1 MHHWW
6 PMYSVSWPW
15 YLRRLDPIPSPRP
28 ALIFMAHAGRKFVS
42 VHESVESVLTLN
54 TYFRFRFRPKILSF
68 TFRFRAESESSF
80 SAPFSFLAENVKPV
94 FGRSLLCTLW
104 EHRVDFSRDS
114 RIAYPAEIYQV
125 ISFQCRKPPIEE
137 WYLRPFPQLNLQWRL
152 PLPHS
157 DYNAFVLIVV
167 SSRFSA
173 KIGRFYTLLNDTRGE
188 IQSILHGEVG
198 SIQTQLHFT
207 YRSL

>member
-1 MHHWW
+1 MISFDGFGHFRIRMKTGTSCPNTSNESSHCGSVQSRPIFSIIECAVSGALHHWW

-94 FGRSLLCTLW
+94 YENT
-104 EHRVDFSRDS
+104 E
-114 RIAYPAEIYQV
+114 
-125 ISFQCRKPPIEE
+125 
-137 WYLRPFPQLNLQWRL
+137 
-152 PLPHS
+152 
-157 DYNAFVLIVV
+157 
-167 SSRFSA
+167 
-173 KIGRFYTLLNDTRGE
+173 
-188 IQSILHGEVG
+188 
-198 SIQTQLHFT
+198 
-207 YRSL
+207 